1 MISKKHCMFCTELVS
16 AEQDGEYV
24 RYYGCMCAP
33 QGHYRLNNEA
43 YKAIAAYPHEYK
55 RRLLPILSAHIREQ
69 DEQGERATL
78 TLEQAE
84 AIMTS
89 PEVPMTAD
97 QKERRLLRYVYQQSE
112 APGEPVSLH
121 PLSRSYN
128 VAYASN
134 LQELVYL
141 IEKARDAGWLL
152 REGAVLRLTDEGW
165 AEAAAVSGGERR
177 QECCVL
183 PGSEDVYAM
192 WVTDVPASLEQCGYR
207 PRLIPPGKLRGMD
220 EEITSA
226 LTACKLL
233 IVDMTD
239 AGPETYYAAG
249 FAASAGMQ
257 VLWTIRS
264 GSGEAEPR
272 ADLTQWLRPMPW
284 ETPGQLMERLRER
297 IS

>member
-1 MISKKHCMFCTELVS
+1 MITKKHCLFCTELVS

-33 QGHYRLNNEA
+33 HGNYKLKSDA
-43 YKAIAAYPHEYK
+43 YTAITAFPHESK

-89 PEVPMTAD
+89 PEVPMTANR
-97 QKERRLLRYVYQQSE
+97 KEQRLLRYVYQRTE
-112 APGEPVSLH
+112 APGDPVNLH

-141 IEKARDAGWLL
+141 IEKARDSGWLL

-165 AEAAAVSGGERR
+165 AEAAAASGGDRR
-177 QECCVL
+177 KECCVL
-183 PGSEDVYAM
+183 AGSEDVYSL
-192 WVTDVPASLEQCGYR
+192 WVADMPFALEQCGYR
-207 PRLIPPGKLRGMD
+207 PRLLQPGKLRGMD
-220 EEITSA
+220 DGISSA
-226 LTACKLL
+226 IAACKLL

-249 FAASAGMQ
+249 FAASAG
-257 VLWTIRS
+257 VRVIWTVHS
-264 GSGEAEPR
+264 GAAEVP
-272 ADLTQWLRPMPW
+272 ADLSQWLRPMPW